1 MYYARKVVIMMN
13 NELKKLMHKST
24 LEMFDLFSEGIIITD
39 ENMITQYTNPA
50 FLEFAELRPEQI
62 IGKFFPGVRAKSR
75 LPEVMQ
81 SKKPIFNSHKVT
93 PQGPKG
99 ESYFES
105 YTDLI
110 PLFKNDQIIGAL
122 IVSHSAKVFQVLFDR
137 IKKKSEEVEQLD
149 KQLRS
154 MFTVRYN
161 FERIVGLD
169 SSFGR
174 LSIKA
179 SESDA
184 PALLTGESGTGKEV
198 IAQCIH
204 GASRRRRGPFVD
216 INCAALPE
224 NLLESE
230 LFGYAPGAFTGAS
243 KTGKIGL
250 FEVASGGTIFLD
262 EISEMPLRLQGSLLR
277 VIEEKHL
284 RRVGENKNRTI
295 DVRIIAASN
304 KNIEKMVDSGIF
316 RQDLFYRLAVHVI
329 QIPPL
334 RERSRD
340 LMDFINFF
348 LDENR
353 KKTRKPLAFN
363 DEAIQLLF
371 AYDWPGNIRE
381 VKNTVDYA
389 CDIVDGN
396 IIKATDLPVSVFKK
410 KGLGNVQGF
419 DFMQEGGKTLPEI
432 VDEVEKKLLE
442 QGINSFGTTLEDRK
456 KMAKAMGI
464 SIATL
469 YNKLRKHGL
478 L

>member
-1 MYYARKVVIMMN
+1 MN
-13 NELKKLMHKST
+13 NELKRLLHKST
-24 LEMFDLFSEGIIITD
+24 LELFDLFTEGIIITD
-39 ENMITQYTNPA
+39 ENMIVQYTNPA
-50 FLEFAELRPEQI
+50 FLEFAELKPEQI
-62 IGKFFPGVRAKSR
+62 VGKFFPGVRAKSR

-81 SKKPIFNSHKVT
+81 SKKPLFNSHKVT

-99 ESYFES
+99 ESSFES

-122 IVSHSAKVFQVLFDR
+122 IVSRSANVLKVLFDR
-137 IKKKSEEVEQLD
+137 IKKKSEEVEKLG

-154 MFTVRYN
+154 VFTVRYN
-161 FERIVGLD
+161 FERIVGID
-169 SSFGR
+169 SGFGR

-179 SESDA
+179 SEADGS
-184 PALLTGESGTGKEV
+184 ALITGESGTGKEV

-204 GASRRRRGPFVD
+204 GASRRRFGPFVD

-230 LFGYAPGAFTGAS
+230 LFGYAYGAFTGAS

-262 EISEMPLRLQGSLLR
+262 EVSEIPLSLQGRLLR
-277 VIEEKHL
+277 VLEEKHL
-284 RRVGENKNRTI
+284 RRVGENKNREI

-304 KNIEKMVDSGIF
+304 KNIEKLVEAGTF

-329 QIPPL
+329 HIPPL

-353 KKTRKPLAFN
+353 KKTRRPLTLT

-396 IIKATDLPVSVFKK
+396 IIKATDLPASIFKK
-410 KGLGNVQGF
+410 KGQNTMPSF
-419 DFMQEGGKTLPEI
+419 DFSQEINKTLPEI

-442 QGINSFGTTLEDRK
+442 QGINTFGTTLEARK
-456 KMAKAMGI
+456 KMAKAMGV

-469 YNKLRKHGL
+469 YNKMRKHAL